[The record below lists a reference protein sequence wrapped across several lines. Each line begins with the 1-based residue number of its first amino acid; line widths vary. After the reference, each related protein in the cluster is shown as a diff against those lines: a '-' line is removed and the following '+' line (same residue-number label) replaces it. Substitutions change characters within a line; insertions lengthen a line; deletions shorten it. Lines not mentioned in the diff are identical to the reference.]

1 MERQRLFI
9 SLDLPQTIKEAA
21 GKVQERLQE
30 AQASRN
36 VRWDISWTKPEGMHL
51 TLKFLGEVEAR
62 QVQEIQAAVAE
73 AGRAFRPITIAVE
86 GLDGFPTM
94 HAPRVIWLGIKEP
107 SGELIRLQKR
117 LDQVLAPL
125 GFPPE
130 ARDFRPHLTLG
141 RVKSPKG
148 REVLVQAL
156 QDQKTVRLGEWRLE
170 ELDLM
175 QSVLQSG
182 GAVYTKLWMMKAEA

>member
-9 SLDLPQTIKEAA
+9 SLDLPQAIKEAA
-21 GKVQERLQE
+21 EKVRQRLQA

-36 VRWDISWTKPEGMHL
+36 VRWDISWTRPEGMHL

-62 QVQEIQAAVAE
+62 QVQEIQEAVAE
-73 AGRAFRPITIAVE
+73 TGQAFRPITIRVE
-86 GLDGFPTM
+86 ELGGFPTM

-107 SGELIRLQKR
+107 IGDLVRLQKR
-117 LDQVLAPL
+117 VDQVLVPL

-130 ARDFRPHLTLG
+130 ARDFHPHLTLG

-148 REVLVQAL
+148 RDALVQAL
-156 QDQKTVRLGEWRLE
+156 EDLDPVRLGEWRLE

-175 QSVLQSG
+175 RSMLQPG
-182 GAVYTKLWMMKAEA
+182 GAVYTKLWMMKTEI

>member
-1 MERQRLFI
+1 
-9 SLDLPQTIKEAA
+9 
-21 GKVQERLQE
+21 
-30 AQASRN
+30 
-36 VRWDISWTKPEGMHL
+36 MHF

-62 QVQEIQAAVAE
+62 QIQEIQTALVE
-73 AGRAFRPITIAVE
+73 TGQAFRPITIAVE
-86 GLDGFPTM
+86 GLGGFPTM

-107 SGELIRLQKR
+107 SGELLRLQKR
-117 LDQVLAPL
+117 VDQVLAPL

-130 ARDFRPHLTLG
+130 ARDFHPHLTLG

-148 REVLVQAL
+148 RDALVQAL
-156 QDQKTVRLGEWRLE
+156 EAQKTVRLGEWRLE

-182 GAVYTKLWMMKAEA
+182 GAVYTKLWTMKAAV